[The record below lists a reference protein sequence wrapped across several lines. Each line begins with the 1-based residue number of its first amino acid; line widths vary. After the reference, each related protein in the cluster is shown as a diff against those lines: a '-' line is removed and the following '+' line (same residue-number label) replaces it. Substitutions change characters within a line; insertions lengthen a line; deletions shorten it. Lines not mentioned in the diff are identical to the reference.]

1 LSIGNESGFFDFSVD
16 KGHAFVDYLE
26 ALAIANPD
34 DLFAQVR
41 FSLALEILWMSCSSP
56 ACRWAE

>member
-1 LSIGNESGFFDFSVD
+1 MRCASSICFLSIGNESGFFDFSVD

-34 DLFAQVR
+34 DLFA
-41 FSLALEILWMSCSSP
+41 
-56 ACRWAE
+56 